1 MRSGANIISRSRG
14 KLEKKEFRSSGVEDD
29 SPSKLNSLGSELLTP
44 ATPELLY
51 LLPPRQ
57 PDLLD
62 LDLLVQDFTGG
73 GIHALHTSFASSGN
87 PEFDRRIQEMV
98 QAWGVHDS
106 HELIAE
112 MIVTALRMGSDSVP
126 VADLKLINRSLKE
139 LRLAAKAFA
148 PYQGIRKIAIFG
160 SARTSPQVE
169 VYQAAERFARLM
181 RERGYMIITG
191 GGDGI
196 MGAAQRGAGRQ
207 HSFGLNIRLPF
218 EQKANETIDGDP
230 KLVNFNY
237 FFTRK
242 VNFIKETH
250 AIALFPG
257 GFGTMDE
264 GFECLTLMQTG
275 KARIIPVILI
285 DKIDGSYWKSWT
297 EFLRTHLLGQG
308 LISPDDFSLFSIT
321 ENVDD
326 AVDHVLQFYRNFHSY
341 RWVGQELVIRLQ
353 RQLSNN
359 AVQELS
365 HSFSDLFESAPL
377 RTSRALK
384 PEKNEPELSNMPR
397 LVAGSHRRNFGR
409 LRQLIDAINLAE
421 TIGPLP

>member
-1 MRSGANIISRSRG
+1 M
-14 KLEKKEFRSSGVEDD
+14 
-29 SPSKLNSLGSELLTP
+29 
-44 ATPELLY
+44 
-51 LLPPRQ
+51 
-57 PDLLD
+57 
-62 LDLLVQDFTGG
+62 QDFTGG
-73 GIHALHTSFASSGN
+73 GIHALHTSFASSGD

-98 QAWGVHDS
+98 NDWGVRES
-106 HELIAE
+106 QELIAE

-126 VADLKLINRSLKE
+126 VPDLKLINRSLKE
-139 LRLAAKAFA
+139 LRQAAKVFA

-160 SARTSPQVE
+160 SARTSPHVE
-169 VYQAAERFARLM
+169 VYQAAERFARQM
-181 RERGYMIITG
+181 RERGFMIITG

-196 MGAAQRGAGRQ
+196 MGAAQRGAGRE

-218 EQKANETIDGDP
+218 EQKANETIEGDP
-230 KLVNFNY
+230 KLVIFNY

-275 KARIIPVILI
+275 KARIIPVILV
-285 DKIDGSYWKSWT
+285 DKIGGTYWKSWT

-321 ENVDD
+321 EDVDD
-326 AVDHVLQFYRNFHSY
+326 AIAKILHFYRNFHSY
-341 RWVGQELVIRLQ
+341 RWVGQDLVIRLQ
-353 RQLSNN
+353 RQLSPRAIQALGN
-359 AVQELS
+359 
-365 HSFSDLFESAPL
+365 SFSDLFEGAPL
-377 RTSRALK
+377 RASRALK
-384 PEKNEPELSNMPR
+384 QERNEPELSNMPR

-409 LRQLIDAINLAE
+409 LRQLIDAINQAE
-421 TIGPLP
+421 TIGQ